1 ILTIALG
8 VGVNAAVFSVVYAVL
23 IHPLPFRD
31 PARLL
36 QLWETHPEFPT
47 LQLTMPDF
55 RDWRESS
62 KSFDELAAYTFQAM
76 NKVTLLDG
84 GPPEQKQATMASR
97 RLFGMLGVRPLF
109 GRDFTRDDESRQA
122 HVALISE
129 ALWRQRYAAD
139 PQIIGKT
146 MRIDK
151 EQFVV
156 IG

>member
-1 ILTIALG
+1 MLPLELRAAWRGLARSRNFTAGAILTIALG

-23 IHPLPFRD
+23 IQPLPFRD
-31 PARLL
+31 PDRLF

-84 GPPEQKQATMASR
+84 GRPEQ
-97 RLFGMLGVRPLF
+97 
-109 GRDFTRDDESRQA
+109 
-122 HVALISE
+122 
-129 ALWRQRYAAD
+129 
-139 PQIIGKT
+139 
-146 MRIDK
+146 
-151 EQFVV
+151 
-156 IG
+156 